1 MTPKKKK
8 TPISALLKDN
18 VWKLYIG
25 PNKGIGKCKCCQDN
39 VISKN
44 SFHCGHIVAEAN
56 GGATNEKN
64 LRPVCGRCNQS
75 MGTKN
80 MIDFMIENGLSC
92 DQLHIQDEE
101 REEKEN
107 ETKENEKTEKI
118 KKLEFRIEQ
127 LEIELTLY
135 REWKEII
142 MKSVPCIR
150 E

>member
-1 MTPKKKK
+1 
-8 TPISALLKDN
+8 
-18 VWKLYIG
+18 
-25 PNKGIGKCKCCQDN
+25 
-39 VISKN
+39 
-44 SFHCGHIVAEAN
+44 
-56 GGATNEKN
+56 
-64 LRPVCGRCNQS
+64 

-80 MIDFMIENGLSC
+80 TGTPDARDYMIENGMSC
-92 DQLHIQDEE
+92 DQLHMQDEE
-101 REEKEN
+101 IEEKEN

-135 REWKEII
+135 REWKEIV